1 MTSFDVI
8 SLRLPGDLQSVLVG
22 EIMKKVQFRIE
33 DEDHDYLLECF
44 KTIYADEPSMT
55 VAKGMKLLAS
65 ALIKN
70 KAKKPSPEK
79 EIDNN
84 DFIKT
89 TVYLT
94 GKQRQLVKEASD
106 KHGWTLARECRFRIQ
121 TTLENELDFYDQEL
135 LVMNRCRNSIDKIG
149 RNFHY
154 IIVKD
159 DAKVLDKDSFFQD
172 AQKLTYEIVSL
183 KKQFEN
189 YIALCKGRTV
199 TNKVEV

>member
-1 MTSFDVI
+1 
-8 SLRLPGDLQSVLVG
+8 
-22 EIMKKVQFRIE
+22 MKKVQFRVD

-135 LVMNRCRNSIDKIG
+135 LVMNRCRNSIDKVG